1 MRTIVFVL
9 VVLLIYLQYTLWFGK
24 GGIRDVRIMEQTV
37 AEQTAEI
44 GALKERN
51 QALAAEV
58 LDLKQGMEAIEELA
72 RSEMGMIKDGE
83 LFFQLIKPSPV
94 DLDPGSSDRDE

>member
-1 MRTIVFVL
+1 MRMIVFVL

-24 GGIRDVRIMEQTV
+24 GGIRDEQMLKRTV
-37 AEQTAEI
+37 VQQQAEI
-44 GALKERN
+44 SVLKERN
-51 QALAAEV
+51 RALAAEV

-83 LFFQLIKPSPV
+83 LFFQLIKPSRSDSDV
-94 DLDPGSSDRDE
+94 LDLDSDE